1 MNSEGSFKLGKVRRL
16 LKCYALGGVFL
27 VALCQIW
34 LMIAKETVQAVLAW
48 SLF

>member
-1 MNSEGSFKLGKVRRL
+1 MIIKGSFKLGKVRRL

-27 VALCQIW
+27 VLYQVA
-34 LMIAKETVQAVLAW
+34 LMIPQETGKAVLAW